1 MTHFAIALALLMTL
15 LLPSATLAQSP
26 EDRDELDE
34 LLGFGTATEALLEGS
49 AAAGESP
56 TDVEVAIDRALVTRQ
71 LNLAKAE
78 QRALGR
84 RYRAARREVG
94 QDDRACQL
102 ALLEASYQAE
112 RARSQERIV
121 GLRAQLGYRD
131 RRSFLTKAGGFLGAI
146 VKEAVEAS
154 APELVIT
161 AITGGLGDGV
171 ARKIVKDRLVRVGRK
186 RGQELLANAVL
197 GGQGASTD
205 ISAARVAEACAASA
219 AAAEA
224 SASPPPDEPTIPLPT
239 GRVVIDEVIDGPFGA
254 YSVGMVWDTFLGQAC
269 TTFQAYNPSF
279 SDPSLPGIRVHLTI
293 DFDDRTFTGSIRG
306 PAHGSEFGWTADGRF
321 TMYIPRGT
329 LTEGWR
335 GSFDL
340 QGEGVVLMGMH
351 MKGRCA
357 GTDGPVKA
365 SNAGSTSGRPVITGT
380 VSAWELDL
388 LAQGSRGDQSFTLQL
403 SELELQ

>member
-1 MTHFAIALALLMTL
+1 MTHLAIALALLMTL

-94 QDDRACQL
+94 QEDRACQL
-102 ALLEASYQAE
+102 ALLEARYQSE
-112 RARSQERIV
+112 RARLQERIV

-186 RGQELLANAVL
+186 RGQELLATAIL
-197 GGQGASTD
+197 GGQGATTD
-205 ISAARVAEACAASA
+205 FSAARVAEACAASA

-224 SASPPPDEPTIPLPT
+224 SATPSPDEPMIPFPT

-254 YSVGMVWDTFLGQAC
+254 YSAGMIWDTFLGQAC
-269 TTFQAYNPSF
+269 TPFQAYNPSF

-293 DFDDRTFTGSIRG
+293 DFDDRTFKGSIRG
-306 PAHGSEFGWTADGRF
+306 PAHGSEFGWAADGRF
-321 TMYIPRGT
+321 TMYVPRGT

-340 QGEGVVLMGMH
+340 QGQGVVLMGMH

-357 GTDGPVKA
+357 GKDGPVKA
-365 SNAGSTSGRPVITGT
+365 SNAGSTSARPVISGT

-388 LAQGSRGDQSFTLQL
+388 RAQGSRGDQSFILQL